1 MAEVRLQR
9 LGRPRRRRRRGGGGG
24 GRGGAERAAAARLVV
39 FDGEADLLTT
49 YYMLR
54 AAWLLTWLL
63 SMERLTSSSSLP
75 KVGGIS
81 PVSRLCERRR
91 SLSSERLPTVKGTC
105 VRVRIRGRVR
115 VRVSPP

>member
-1 MAEVRLQR
+1 M
-9 LGRPRRRRRRGGGGG
+9 
-24 GRGGAERAAAARLVV
+24 
-39 FDGEADLLTT
+39 
-49 YYMLR
+49 
-54 AAWLLTWLL
+54 L

-105 VRVRIRGRVR
+105 VRVRIRVRVRVR

>member
-39 FDGEADLLTT
+39 FDGEADLLTA

-54 AAWLLTWLL
+54 ATYLVVVDGEADEQL
-63 SMERLTSSSSLP
+63 EP
-75 KVGGIS
+75 PQGG
-81 PVSRLCERRR
+81 RDLAGE
-91 SLSSERLPTVKGTC
+91 
-105 VRVRIRGRVR
+105 
-115 VRVSPP
+115 